1 VKKFLNSPDRL
12 VDEAL
17 AGFVRAHAALVRAD
31 PEQRLCLRADAP
43 VAGKVALVSGG
54 GSGHEPLHAGFVGA
68 GMLDAACL
76 GEIFTSPTVDQ
87 VLAAAQAVDGGAGV
101 LFIVKNYTGDVINF
115 RYAAELAQ
123 DEGIAVEVVIVDDD
137 AAMSPGAAAVGR
149 RGTGATVFVEKIAGA
164 AAEGGAS
171 LADVA
176 EVARK
181 TVERSR
187 SIGVAL
193 TSCTTPMSGRPTFE
207 LGDDE
212 IEFGVGIHGEP
223 GIARRPHAA
232 AASLVEDLAG
242 VLLADLEPAAGARLL
257 VLVNGLGGTPAI
269 ELFLLHNE
277 ISELLE
283 ARGFELSRS
292 LVGSFVTSLDMAG
305 ASISILLLDDE
316 LTVLWDAPAT
326 TAALSRA

>member
-1 VKKFLNSPDRL
+1 MKKFLNSPERL
-12 VDEAL
+12 VDESL
-17 AGFVRAHAALVRAD
+17 AGFVRAHPALVRSD
-31 PEQRLCLRADAP
+31 PQQRLCLRADAP

-54 GSGHEPLHAGFVGA
+54 GSGHEPLHAGFVGS

-76 GEIFTSPTVDQ
+76 GEVFTSPTVDQ

-123 DEGIAVEVVIVDDD
+123 DEGIAVDVVIVDDD
-137 AAMSPGAAAVGR
+137 AAMNPGAAAVGR

-164 AAEGGAS
+164 RAQDGAS

-176 EVARK
+176 AAARK

-193 TSCTTPMSGRPTFE
+193 TSCTTPMSGRPTFD

-223 GIARRPHAA
+223 GIARRPHAPA
-232 AASLVEDLAG
+232 AALVEDLLAV
-242 VLLADLEPAAGARLL
+242 VLAELEPTAGARLL
-257 VLVNGLGGTPAI
+257 VLVNGLGGTPSI

-277 ISELLE
+277 VCELLE
-283 ARGFELSRS
+283 RQGFEVARN
-292 LVGSFVTSLDMAG
+292 LVGNFVTSLDMAG
-305 ASISILLLDDE
+305 ASISLLLLDDE
-316 LTVLWDAPAT
+316 LTRLWDAPAT
-326 TAALSRA
+326 TAALSRT